1 MSKTVEELCDVF
13 GRAVGAEYDRWLNE
27 RPMQGT
33 GPTLLMRRAGVEAVV
48 RALRDEIVE
57 DGDCKYCVATT
68 AMYNEILGDAGE
80 KVAGSANTV
89 DAQQC
94 QTTTISVTDPYEPI
108 TGVTDYHRGKTVG
121 ERLITAAKE
130 AVAIARGEKE
140 PAREYAPVCVWTRA
154 DKSKLLN
161 VQWWSVGCV
170 SGLKR
175 EGHHSPC
182 SSCGKPIRF
191 VEAKP

>member
-1 MSKTVEELCDVF
+1 MSKTVDDLVKVF
-13 GRAVGAEYDRWLNE
+13 DEAHWSAHS
-27 RPMQGT
+27 
-33 GPTLLMRRAGVEAVV
+33 RRAGIAAVV
-48 RALRDEIVE
+48 RAVRDEMHAHPGECWACE
-57 DGDCKYCVATT
+57 DNRNKF
-68 AMYNEILGDAGE
+68 NEILGDAGE